1 MPRKTRRRQGRNN
14 RPPLKPFN
22 FAALA
27 GVMARDPA
35 GCGLWQTDVEPDC
48 SNESA
53 FYDGHERVFGKYRG
67 IFDALFRTY
76 ESLGLSEL
84 TRKVPHMPHK
94 QCKQI
99 VIGAGEDIVL
109 YIAINKR
116 FTDAGLPV
124 PFTLF
129 MPPSWDVAGNLLFT
143 QCAIRHR
150 LNTCVGGFFMR
161 ILLPKSLDRL
171 VDSSGKARI
180 SLLEICTI
188 AKYVHDM
195 GLQAYIFKTPAHFD
209 YNIVFI

>member
-1 MPRKTRRRQGRNN
+1 MPHKTRRQRRN
-14 RPPLKPFN
+14 RPPLRVFN
-22 FAALA
+22 FDVLA
-27 GVMARDPA
+27 PIMARDPV

-53 FYDGHERVFGKYRG
+53 FYDGHERVFDKYRS
-67 IFDALFRTY
+67 IFDTLFRTY
-76 ESLGLSEL
+76 ESLDLSEL
-84 TRKVPHMPHK
+84 IRKVPLMPHR

-129 MPPSWDVAGNLLFT
+129 MPPTWDVAGNLLFT
-143 QCAIRHR
+143 QCAIRHE
-150 LNTCVGGFFMR
+150 LNTCVGGFFIR

-171 VDSSGKARI
+171 VDGSGKARI

-188 AKYVHDM
+188 AKHVHDM
-195 GLQAYIFKTPAHFD
+195 DLKAYIHRTPVHFD

>member
-1 MPRKTRRRQGRNN
+1 MPRKTRRQRNRGRV
-14 RPPLKPFN
+14 PLRVFN
-22 FAALA
+22 FDVLA
-27 GVMARDPA
+27 PIMARDPA
-35 GCGLWQTDVEPDC
+35 GCGLWQADVEPDC

-53 FYDGHERVFGKYRG
+53 FYDGHERVFGKYKG
-67 IFDALFRTY
+67 IFDTLFRRY
-76 ESLGLSEL
+76 ESMDLSEL
-84 TRKVPHMPHK
+84 VGKVPHMPHR

-129 MPPSWDVAGNLLFT
+129 MPPTWDLAGNLLFT
-143 QCAIRHR
+143 QCAIQHQ
-150 LNTCVGGFFMR
+150 LNTCVGGFFIR
-161 ILLPKSLDRL
+161 ILLPKSHDRL

-195 GLQAYIFKTPAHFD
+195 DLPAYIFKTPAHFD
-209 YNIVFI
+209 YDIVFI